1 MTFSITKTAIVA
13 YANRLAPP
21 IAIEISRRMVP
32 SVFAPSFAELDAEL
46 ETVRTEMNSK

>member
-1 MTFSITKTAIVA
+1 
-13 YANRLAPP
+13 
-21 IAIEISRRMVP
+21 VP